1 MYQFHRDEESIA
13 WRTVGLAARLCIE
26 IGLHRRETYKS
37 IFNTDE
43 ERTSATLLFWSVRVL
58 DQRWS
63 FGTGLPFAMQDADI
77 DPLLQKPDNTT
88 PYLAAMVVY
97 SGIGS
102 RVWQR
107 VANFDATRTK
117 LSNEE
122 VEYLDYQVIQWQRSI
137 PEPLKYIPPGQSDGE
152 QPDSRSNHRLRILLY
167 LRGNQMRINIFRPIL
182 HSAASIQE
190 NSHHAHTAVD
200 VANETICILTA
211 MNRTTDLY
219 RTQQVMF
226 NYFLISAL
234 AVLFLA
240 VSHAPEQFS
249 GRCRDEFYMA
259 LDLVRSMTP
268 SSYVSKR
275 LWKTIKGLKEIG
287 PKLGLG
293 NMRNPVDAAAD
304 AHSSAAVAMAG
315 LAGHNVDELALFG
328 NGHPSLALGHG
339 DSPNGMANDLTNLF
353 EAVGANGYS
362 MSGVAALQTPNGAYV
377 TAGDANGGE
386 GLGSVFG
393 HQDEL
398 SRILR
403 DLF

>member
-1 MYQFHRDEESIA
+1 MYHFHRDEESIA
-13 WRTVGLAARLCIE
+13 WRSIGLAARFCVE
-26 IGLHRRETYKS
+26 TGLHRRETYKL
-37 IFNTDE
+37 IFSSEE
-43 ERTSATLLFWSVRVL
+43 ERASATLLFWSVRVL

-77 DPLLQKPDNTT
+77 DPLLQKPDNST
-88 PYLAAMVVY
+88 PYLAAMTSY
-97 SGIGS
+97 SSIGS

-122 VEYLDYQVIQWQRSI
+122 IEYLDYQVIQWHQSI
-137 PEPLKYIPPGQSDGE
+137 PESLKYIPPGQTEAD
-152 QPDSRSNHRLRILLY
+152 QPSSRSNYRLRILLY

-182 HSAASIQE
+182 HSTSNIQR
-190 NSHHAHTAVD
+190 SLAHAYTAVD
-200 VANETICILTA
+200 IAKDTIRILTA
-211 MNRTTDLY
+211 MNQTTDLY

-240 VSHAPEQFS
+240 GSHAPEQFS

-268 SSYVSKR
+268 NSYVSKR
-275 LWKTIKGLKEIG
+275 LWRTIKGLKEIG
-287 PKLGLG
+287 PKLGL

-304 AHSSAAVAMAG
+304 AHSTAAVAMAG

-328 NGHPSLALGHG
+328 NGQANLGFGQG

-353 EAVGANGYS
+353 EAVGASGYA
-362 MSGVAALQTPNGAYV
+362 MSGAAALPTPNGGYITTSSTPRLV
-377 TAGDANGGE
+377 AGRSWWTCSAIRM
-386 GLGSVFG
+386 S
-393 HQDEL
+393 
-398 SRILR
+398 
-403 DLF
+403 